1 VLVIRLSKV
10 AVVAAFAVYVTLV
23 AFGNITDYATNFEF
37 VRHVLM
43 MDTIFS
49 NSSIAYRAISNPIL
63 HHAAYLVIIA
73 TQLVCAC
80 LCWRGAARLFAQ
92 RKAVA
97 RAFNQTKSF
106 AVAGLCVGFLLWQ
119 VGFTAI
125 GGEWFGMWM
134 SETWNGLG
142 TAFRVSLT
150 ILAILVFLVIPDGEL
165 DD

>member
-1 VLVIRLSKV
+1 MMIRLSKA

-49 NSSIAYRAISNPIL
+49 DSSIAYRAISNPAL
-63 HHAAYLVIIA
+63 HHAAYIMIIA
-73 TQLVCAC
+73 TQLLAA
-80 LCWRGAARLFAQ
+80 LLSWRGAAAMFAR
-92 RKAVA
+92 RKASA
-97 RAFNQTKSF
+97 RAFNQSKTL
-106 AVAGLCVGFLLWQ
+106 AVAGLCVGFILWQ
-119 VGFTAI
+119 IGFTAI

-134 SETWNGLG
+134 SSTWNGLG
-142 TAFRVSLT
+142 TAFRISMI
-150 ILAILVFLVIPDGEL
+150 ILGTLIFLVIPDAEQ

>member
-1 VLVIRLSKV
+1 MVIRLSKV

-49 NSSIAYRAISNPIL
+49 DSSIAYRAISNPAL
-63 HHAAYLVIIA
+63 HHAAYLIIIA
-73 TQLVCAC
+73 TQLVCAY
-80 LCWRGAARLFAQ
+80 LCWQGASQLLAQ

-97 RAFNQTKSF
+97 RSFNKSKSY

-119 VGFTAI
+119 VGFTAV

-142 TAFRVSLT
+142 TAFRISMT
-150 ILAILVFLVIPDGEL
+150 ILGILIFLVIPDGEL